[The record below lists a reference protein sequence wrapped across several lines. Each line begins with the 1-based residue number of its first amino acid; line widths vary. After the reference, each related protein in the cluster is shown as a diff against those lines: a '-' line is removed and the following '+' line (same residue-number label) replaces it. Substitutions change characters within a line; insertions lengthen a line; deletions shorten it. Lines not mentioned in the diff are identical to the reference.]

1 MRTTIFTASLSA
13 LVSCILSSCDTP
25 VGQGAGW
32 GAATGAII
40 GGAATGQ
47 ARYAAIGAAA
57 GAAAGALTGK
67 IVQENQAAGYGPP
80 PPGGYPYA
88 MGGKIRVFLQPL
100 YRSRLRSTRRAA
112 WWTYSRRRYGSPF
125 PQAIEG
131 SRAAA

>member
-1 MRTTIFTASLSA
+1 MRRTIFVSSLAALASCTL
-13 LVSCILSSCDTP
+13 ISCDTP

-67 IVQENQAAGYGPP
+67 IIQENQAEQYGPRP
-80 PPGGYPYA
+80 YGGYT
-88 MGGKIRVFLQPL
+88 F
-100 YRSRLRSTRRAA
+100 TRWAGRCGC
-112 WWTYSRRRYGSPF
+112 YDSHS
-125 PQAIEG
+125 E
-131 SRAAA
+131 